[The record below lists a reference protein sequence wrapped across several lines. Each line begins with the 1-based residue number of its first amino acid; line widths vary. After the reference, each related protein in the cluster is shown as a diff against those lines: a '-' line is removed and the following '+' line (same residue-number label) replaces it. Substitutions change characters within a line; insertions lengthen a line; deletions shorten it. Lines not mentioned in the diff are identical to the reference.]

1 MARRVGRIPS
11 AACWHRMRTIM
22 GTDVRIP
29 RQPRPKLTI
38 TSNGSI
44 IVANV
49 NGTKLVKHIS
59 A

>member
-1 MARRVGRIPS
+1 
-11 AACWHRMRTIM
+11 MRTIM